1 MKGPET
7 WVLVAD
13 AARARLLRA
22 DRTERRFHLI
32 REEAHAASRAKAG
45 ELMADR
51 QGRSFES
58 SHSGSRHALEPDTDP
73 KLVEKRR
80 FSAELADELDAAA
93 AADRFDRLVLVA
105 EPRMLGLLRQELPE
119 RVADRLE
126 LEIAKDLAGL
136 EGPALDEQLAGL
148 LWP

>member
-22 DRTERRFHLI
+22 DRAGRSFHLV
-32 REEAHAASRAKAG
+32 REEAHPTSRVKAG

-51 QGRSFES
+51 QGRSFDS
-58 SHSGSRHALEPDTDP
+58 SHSSSRHAMEPGTDP
-73 KLVEKRR
+73 KRVEKRR
-80 FSAELADELDAAA
+80 FSAQLAQELDEAA

-119 RVADRLE
+119 RVLARLD

-136 EGPALDEQLAGL
+136 EGPALDERLAGL